1 MIWTIVG
8 AIIAFAAF
16 MTTLVSLILKRIR
29 QNTEAQTRVAVSLE
43 NVGKEIEK
51 SNERNSEAHKEFYNR
66 LENHETRL
74 TVLEVNQK

>member
-16 MTTLVSLILKRIR
+16 MTTLISLILKRIR

-43 NVGKEIEK
+43 NVGKELEK